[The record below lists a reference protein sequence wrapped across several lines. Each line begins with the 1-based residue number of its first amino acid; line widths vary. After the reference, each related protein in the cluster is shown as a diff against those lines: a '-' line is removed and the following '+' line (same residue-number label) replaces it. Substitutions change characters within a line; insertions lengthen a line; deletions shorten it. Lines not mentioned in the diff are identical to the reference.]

1 MLDGI
6 MSLASVPERLQQ
18 FISLVMEAASL
29 VMEAADKYQDAEKA
43 AALEAIDVTGREQAG
58 EAIDDAAT
66 VERLAYEM
74 ARFAYAV
81 KPDGDIFPDAYRRA
95 FTEEFLRR
103 NPAALPYKSDVEES
117 VRRWFRELEG
127 VLHDNYSKEGRVI
140 LRYEILNRTDLDAI
154 KRDLAEI
161 LARLR
166 SEQDPGAPSTSNQ
179 DYKEIFEAPLFLHRG
194 NYEISLQNLFV
205 PHRFTVKNGF
215 DSAESMDEYLA
226 QFVRDTKT
234 RFLFIEGDAGCG
246 KSSLTAYLSWHYE
259 QRDTTARD
267 IFGDAQLMT
276 VRLRDIDIPTG
287 GKREERLKLGV
298 LRSLYRK
305 GEPDSELKKRFR
317 ESGPRVLLLDGY
329 DELCTIE
336 GIENSDA
343 ALKRL
348 NELDCK
354 IIVTARPAYIDCKRF
369 EKPYWHIALEHFD
382 AAQRR
387 EWLERYERCG
397 QTLGEV
403 NRQYLERIGGDE
415 TAGICDTP
423 MGLYMVAAGH
433 FKPHMLENEWAIYH
447 QIFYSELGETKYN
460 DSSEAHSILDY
471 QKPLYRVSE
480 EIAWYLYQRNNENLL
495 VPGSEI
501 KRIIGELKRD
511 RELAEELEEDEWKIV
526 ERCFALCGYWKANT
540 GRGCVEFYHNNIR
553 DFFLCEKLMRELN
566 NAYREYGDA
575 LRDERGDITPFLRR
589 LCELFQYGKLNKT
602 VLFFIKQRA
611 AYADKEPD
619 LCVDTEREERHTARI
634 FETMLF
640 RGDFYSVCA
649 ERWKTENPVKTIG
662 RILGNTVAVYRFLY
676 ESFLEPGEHILWW
689 IEENAVNKDKTL
701 WRLADEILQ
710 YAGPSDLRGAYLRGA
725 DLQDAVLRGA
735 DLRGADLY
743 GAYLQGAVLR
753 GADLYGAYL
762 QGAVLRFADLQG
774 AVLRGANLHNANL
787 RNADLRGENLHN
799 ANLHNADLQGADL
812 QDADLRGAVLSGAVL
827 HNANLRNANLRG
839 ADLQGAYLRGA
850 VLSGADLQG
859 ADLQG
864 AYLQGAD
871 LRGAEGY
878 NLKDTIGTPITD

>member
-6 MSLASVPERLQQ
+6 MALADVPEKLQQ
-18 FISLVMEAASL
+18 FISLVMEVAEKVS
-29 VMEAADKYQDAEKA
+29 DKYQDAEKA
-43 AALEAIDVTGREQAG
+43 AALEAVDVTGREKAG
-58 EAIDDAAT
+58 EVVDDAAI
-66 VERLAYEM
+66 VERLAREM
-74 ARFAYAV
+74 TRFAYAV
-81 KPDGDIFPDAYRRA
+81 KPDGDIFPDTYRQA

-127 VLHDNYSKEGRVI
+127 VLRDNYSKEGRVI
-140 LRYEILNRTDLDAI
+140 LRYEILNRTDLEAI
-154 KRDLAEI
+154 KRDLTEVRS
-161 LARLR
+161 LLR
-166 SEQDPGAPSTSNQ
+166 PKQDFTTSNQ

-194 NYEISLQNLFV
+194 NHEISLQNLFV

-259 QRDTTARD
+259 QRDRTARD

-276 VRLRDIDIPTG
+276 VRLRDIDIPKG
-287 GKREERLKLGV
+287 GRKDERLTLGV
-298 LRSLYRK
+298 LRFLY
-305 GEPDSELKKRFR
+305 GEKATDRDIVTRFR
-317 ESGPRVLLLDGY
+317 ESGVRVLLLDGY
-329 DELCTIE
+329 DELCTTD
-336 GIENSDA
+336 GIEEPEA
-343 ALKRL
+343 VLRTLKNL
-348 NELDCK
+348 ECK
-354 IIVTARPAYIDCKRF
+354 IIVTTRPNYIRFRHF
-369 EKPYWHIALEHFD
+369 EKDYWHIVLEHFD
-382 AAQRR
+382 EAQRR
-387 EWLERYERCG
+387 EWLERYEHRG
-397 QTLGEV
+397 GTLGEV
-403 NRQYLERIGGDE
+403 NRQYLERIGNGA

-433 FKPHMLENEWAIYH
+433 FTPDMLENEWAIYRR
-447 QIFYSELGETKYN
+447 IFYRELSETEYN
-460 DSSEAHSILDY
+460 RIFHDVSHWHSVQEYRDL
-471 QKPLYRVSE
+471 LYRVSE

-495 VPGSEI
+495 VPDEEI
-501 KRIIGELKRD
+501 ARII
-511 RELAEELEEDEWKIV
+511 EELDIGSDKRKVV
-526 ERCFALCGYWKANT
+526 ERCYALCGYWKTNT

-689 IEENAVNKDKTL
+689 TDVNAVNEDQTL

-710 YAGPSDLRGAYLRGA
+710 YAGSSDLHSADLRRADLSGADLSGAYLRSADLRGAYLRNA
-725 DLQDAVLRGA
+725 NLRNANLRSA

-743 GAYLQGAVLR
+743 GV
-753 GADLYGAYL
+753 DLHK
-762 QGAVLRFADLQG
+762 
-774 AVLRGANLHNANL
+774 ANLY
-787 RNADLRGENLHN
+787 
-799 ANLHNADLQGADL
+799 
-812 QDADLRGAVLSGAVL
+812 DADL
-827 HNANLRNANLRG
+827 NKANLSCAHLNKANLSC
-839 ADLQGAYLRGA
+839 AHLH
-850 VLSGADLQG
+850 
-859 ADLQG
+859 
-864 AYLQGAD
+864 GAD
-871 LRGAEGY
+871 LRGAKGY